1 MVKRRQLR
9 ELRDLAAAWIALG
22 IAFALFLNPRPPRQ
36 LLTGS
41 GIEFAYLLLKSLL
54 TVGIGFLLHELAHK
68 LVAIHFGQDAM
79 FQADYGMLG
88 IAILAGLAG
97 ILFAA
102 PGAVNHRGMITNRE
116 NGLIA
121 LAGPIMNLML
131 AAVFLPLTVVGG
143 FVGEVGGLGVLI
155 NIVLAAF
162 NMIPFGPLDGRKVL
176 NWNPIV
182 FVLVFL
188 GSAGLA
194 LLMLLG

>member
-102 PGAVNHRGMITNRE
+102 PGAVHHRGMITNRE

-182 FVLVFL
+182 FVLVFV